1 MNKLNEWALK
11 NLGEWVFTYATLSLI
26 IAVVL
31 ALVFIIIA
39 VAVIVRKTKRKSKQ
53 ANGNLASEQELRKT
67 LEPRIRAEL
76 EPQIRE
82 ELAAQAATAEP
93 CDSPDDNSEKTIA
106 LLQKIDE
113 LSDDARFKQN
123 RIEELEQELQ
133 AAQKPTDDSQ
143 TNDLYRQINELN
155 QTVKEQENEINLLKA
170 ENSQIKA
177 QALQQ
182 KLAEASAPSKP
193 AQQRAAAVKVVPTA
207 PPPQESAPVKTEQP
221 VNAASAEEDEYD
233 EYYNDY
239 GDDNS
244 AIKVT
249 LKFDRLKNNWV
260 IMRSDTERTYR
271 RVATKQEALVI
282 AKDLARRLHAQL
294 AVHKKDG
301 KFQKV

>member
-1 MNKLNEWALK
+1 M
-11 NLGEWVFTYATLSLI
+11 
-26 IAVVL
+26 
-31 ALVFIIIA
+31 
-39 VAVIVRKTKRKSKQ
+39 
-53 ANGNLASEQELRKT
+53 
-67 LEPRIRAEL
+67 
-76 EPQIRE
+76 
-82 ELAAQAATAEP
+82 
-93 CDSPDDNSEKTIA
+93 
-106 LLQKIDE
+106 QKIDE
-113 LSDDARFKQN
+113 LNDDARFKQN

-133 AAQKPTDDSQ
+133 DALKPVDDSQ

-155 QTVKEQENEINLLKA
+155 QTVKEQESEINLLKA

-182 KLAEASAPSKP
+182 KLADASAPSKP
-193 AQQRAAAVKVVPTA
+193 AAQRAAAVKAA
-207 PPPQESAPVKTEQP
+207 PAAPQPQENSTVKTEQP
-221 VNAASAEEDEYD
+221 VVDDTAAEDEYD